1 MSSTLLAV
9 DGGEST
15 GLVMFQYSD
24 TKPAELVRYAQVEN
38 GIAGFKDWLDNYD
51 WPRPDHVVQ
60 EAFTPLQHSGFSLTR
75 KSVTP
80 LLIEGALVMS
90 GLIQPYEAKSPQH
103 QRPAEMYFTGGRDLA
118 DKKKRAHKWLKEHG
132 LYVTGKDVGCK
143 DANDVRSALLHGIT
157 WFRKQKHAP
166 TLKRFFGGNE

>member
-15 GLVMFQYSD
+15 GLAMFQFSE
-24 TKPAELVRYAQVEN
+24 TKPAELIRYAQVED
-38 GIAGFKDWLDNYD
+38 GIAGFKRWLDNYD
-51 WPRPDHVVQ
+51 WPRVDFVVQ
-60 EAFTPLQHSGFSLTR
+60 EAFTPLQNSGFSLTR

-80 LLIEGALVMS
+80 LLIEGALVMA

-143 DANDVRSALLHGIT
+143 DANDVRSALLHGVV
-157 WFRKQKHAP
+157 WFRKQKHRATIERWFP
-166 TLKRFFGGNE
+166 PNA